1 MHYGETLSLRPV
13 GPVQPWTVTNPEP
26 RVVVNPTTE
35 RLAVGMRFGLL
46 GRYEVLSCLGSG
58 GNGVVHAVHDH
69 SLNRRV
75 AGKFFVRGVT
85 SAAPAE
91 LEARA
96 LAQLD
101 HANIVTLHDLG
112 VLHGMPYLLLELL
125 EGVTLAELVANGQL
139 GPLRALRIVQ
149 AVGSAL
155 EHAHGRGVFHFA
167 VQPANVHVG
176 SNGCIKVLDFGVA
189 NQPFAHHSGAGGGDV
204 LGAPSYRAP
213 EQWSQATLDARTD
226 IWGLGVLL
234 YESLTGR
241 RPERST
247 DENQLRVS
255 QRLRLPGVIDEI
267 LERTL
272 AADSSARFEHVGEV
286 LALLRLAER
295 AMLEAQIARFSP
307 LERQLAAYAGVWSGP
322 LELGRLAR
330 ASGQPVH
337 AAARAAVELVHQN
350 VFTSGAGPDASGYRL
365 ADVRV
370 AEICLE
376 RLPSAE
382 RQALLHRLLSF

>member
-13 GPVQPWTVTNPEP
+13 GPVQPWTVIDPEP

-35 RLAVGMRFGLL
+35 RLAVGMRFGLS
-46 GRYEVLSCLGSG
+46 GRYEVSSCLGWGRNS
-58 GNGVVHAVHDH
+58 VVHAVHDH
-69 SLNRRV
+69 SLDRRI
-75 AGKFFVRGVT
+75 AAKFFVRG
-85 SAAPAE
+85 AAGATTAE
-91 LEARA
+91 VEARA

-112 VLHGMPYLLLELL
+112 ALHGMPYLLLELL
-125 EGVTLAELVANGQL
+125 EGGTLADLIATGQL
-139 GPLRALRIVQ
+139 GPLRALRIVH
-149 AVGSAL
+149 AVASAL

-167 VQPANVHVG
+167 VNPANVHVG
-176 SNGCIKVLDFGVA
+176 SDGAVKLLDFGVG
-189 NQPFAHHSGAGGGDV
+189 NQRFTHQAGSGGGDV
-204 LGAPSYRAP
+204 VGTPSYAAP
-213 EQWSQATLDARTD
+213 EQWSQGTLDARTD

-234 YESLTGR
+234 YESLTGQ
-241 RPERST
+241 RPERTT
-247 DENQLRVS
+247 DDAQLRVS
-255 QRLRLPGVIDEI
+255 ERLRLPGVIDEI
-267 LERTL
+267 LELTL
-272 AADSSARFEHVGEV
+272 APDRSARFQHVSEV

-330 ASGQPVH
+330 ASGQAEH
-337 AAARAAVELVHQN
+337 AAARAVVELVQQN
-350 VFTSGAGPDASGYRL
+350 VLAPAAGPNSSGYRL

-376 RLPSAE
+376 RLPNAE